1 MISIDSDKCTKCNLC
16 SKVCTK
22 KVISPGP
29 VIDPAKN
36 MFCIK
41 CGHCYAVCPSEAITV
56 LEFKDVAKDESTRE
70 PVSPDHLM
78 NLIRHRRSLRFYK
91 SEPVSREHLE
101 KIVEAAA
108 YAPSAKNMRRIK
120 AYVYTDPQVIAQI
133 NGRLPEHYK
142 KLLKIFAMPG
152 FPLIW
157 RWLGHSPGMLEA
169 YRNDFKRIT
178 EDPEYQVL
186 HHTPTLMVFTAP
198 MKDPMSTADGW
209 IAAQTATIFAETL
222 GAGTCY
228 NGYLVIAA
236 SKDKTLKEIMKISAN
251 EHVVSAI
258 TMGYPAMTFKRS
270 AARKP
275 MRATFI

>member
-1 MISIDSDKCTKCNLC
+1 MISIDSNKCTKCNLC

-29 VIDPAKN
+29 TIDPAKN

-41 CGHCYAVCPSEAITV
+41 CGHCYAVCPSEAVTV
-56 LEFKDVAKDESTRE
+56 LEFKDAARNESPRE
-70 PVSPDHLM
+70 PMSPDHLM

-91 SEPVSREHLE
+91 PEPVSREHLE
-101 KIVEAAA
+101 KIIEAAS
-108 YAPSAKNMRRIK
+108 YAPSAKNMHRIK
-120 AYVYTDPQVIAQI
+120 AYVYTDPQTIGQI
-133 NGRLPEHYK
+133 NDRLPEHYK

-157 RWLGHSPGMLEA
+157 RWIGQSPAMLEA

-178 EDPEYQVL
+178 EDPEYRVL
-186 HHTPTLMVFTAP
+186 HHTPTLMAFTAP
-198 MKDPMSTADGW
+198 TKDAMSVADGW
-209 IAAQTATIFAETL
+209 IAAQTATMFAETL
-222 GAGTCY
+222 GVGTCY
-228 NGYLVIAA
+228 NGYLVVAA
-236 SKDKTLKEIMKISAN
+236 SKDKTLKATMKIPAN
-251 EHVVSAI
+251 EHVIASM

-275 MRATFI
+275 MRAVFI